1 MLLDRV
7 QKNITISKKQS
18 DILRKDHLIVQIYM
32 FQKLMD
38 KLPDSLKK
46 IKRKIEY
53 LVNIC
58 LKLKEN
64 KIKNIGTNRYLI
76 GTKKK

>member
-7 QKNITISKKQS
+7 QKNITVYKKQS

-38 KLPDSLKK
+38 KLPDSLNKNQKK
-46 IKRKIEY
+46 
-53 LVNIC
+53 
-58 LKLKEN
+58 
-64 KIKNIGTNRYLI
+64 NRI
-76 GTKKK
+76 FS